1 MKDKLVTIDVECD
14 GAAASVNKRLF
25 PQTPHWDPN
34 SRIWC
39 ISFTEQVS
47 NTSLYKTHTLVCK
60 LPNNPRYIG
69 TLEGREIFGAK
80 HEIASKVPSKL
91 TMNNQF
97 NTIPTV
103 NITEYTHYNQFL
115 DAIMNKFIELQGS
128 RIYSKGY
135 GPYNFDKYVLEKELS
150 KNICG
155 VAESPET
162 PNNIPSKVGLPIL
175 TFNPT
180 EWVNTAPQV
189 KRGQYIPNQ
198 EYMINGIR
206 HNIEDTEQL
215 YYCVLNGMGV

>member
-1 MKDKLVTIDVECD
+1 MLDKLVTIDVECD

-34 SRIWC
+34 SRLWC

-60 LPNNPRYIG
+60 LPNKPRYIG
-69 TLEGREIFGAK
+69 TVDGREIFGAS

-91 TMNNQF
+91 TMNNQLF

-103 NITEYTHYNQFL
+103 NITEYTDY
-115 DAIMNKFIELQGS
+115 NKFLEAILNKFLEYQRY

-135 GPYNFDKYVLEKELS
+135 GPYNFDKYVLEKE
-150 KNICG
+150 IY
-155 VAESPET
+155 
-162 PNNIPSKVGLPIL
+162 NNIHCEVQLPIL
-175 TFNPT
+175 TYNPT
-180 EWVNTAPQV
+180 EWINTAPQV

-206 HNIEDTEQL
+206 HNIEDSEQL

>member
-1 MKDKLVTIDVECD
+1 MLDKLVTIDVECD

-34 SRIWC
+34 SRLWC

-69 TLEGREIFGAK
+69 TLEFVSRDISGSKLELRDIFGAK

-103 NITEYTHYNQFL
+103 NITEYTDYSLFL
-115 DAIMNKFIELQGS
+115 DAIMNKFIEYQGT

-135 GPYNFDKYVLEKELS
+135 GPYNFDKYVLEKEIS
-150 KNICG
+150 KNIG
-155 VAESPET
+155 TNVQ
-162 PNNIPSKVGLPIL
+162 LPIL
-175 TFNPT
+175 TYNPT
-180 EWVNTAPQV
+180 EWINTAPQV

>member
-1 MKDKLVTIDVECD
+1 MLDKFVTIDVECD

-60 LPNNPRYIG
+60 LSNNPRYIG
-69 TLEGREIFGAK
+69 TLDGREIFGAK

-91 TMNNQF
+91 TINNQF

-103 NITEYTHYNQFL
+103 NITEYTDYNQFL
-115 DAIMNKFIELQGS
+115 DAIMCKFLEYQGS

-135 GPYNFDKYVLEKELS
+135 GPYNFDKWVLEKEIS
-150 KNICG
+150 KNISG
-155 VAESPET
+155 
-162 PNNIPSKVGLPIL
+162 KVELPIL

-180 EWVNTAPQV
+180 EWINTAPQV

>member
-1 MKDKLVTIDVECD
+1 MLNKLITIDVECD

-34 SRIWC
+34 SILWC
-39 ISFTEQVS
+39 VSFTEQVS

-60 LPNNPRYIG
+60 LSNKPRYIG
-69 TLEGREIFGAK
+69 TLDKEIFGAS
-80 HEIASKVPSKL
+80 HEITSKVPSKL

-103 NITEYTHYNQFL
+103 NITEYTNYNDFL
-115 DAIMNKFIELQGS
+115 VAITEKFVEYQGC

-135 GPYNFDKYVLEKELS
+135 GPYNFDKYVLEKEIS
-150 KNICG
+150 NM
-155 VAESPET
+155 VS
-162 PNNIPSKVGLPIL
+162 SKVHLPIL

-206 HNIEDTEQL
+206 HNIEDSEQL

>member
-1 MKDKLVTIDVECD
+1 MKDKFITIDVECD

-34 SRIWC
+34 SKLWC

-60 LPNNPRYIG
+60 LPNKPRYIG
-69 TLEGREIFGAK
+69 TLDDREIFGAS
-80 HEIASKVPSKL
+80 HEVASKVPARL

-97 NTIPTV
+97 NTIQTV
-103 NITEYTHYNQFL
+103 NITEYTDYNKFL
-115 DAIMNKFIELQGS
+115 DAIVEKFIEYQGY

-135 GPYNFDKYVLEKELS
+135 GPYNFDKYVLEKEMS
-150 KNICG
+150 KMVSG
-155 VAESPET
+155 
-162 PNNIPSKVGLPIL
+162 KVELPIL

-189 KRGQYIPNQ
+189 KRGSYIPNQ

>member
-1 MKDKLVTIDVECD
+1 MFDKFVTVDVECD
-14 GAAASVNKRLF
+14 GAAASVNKLLF
-25 PQTPHWDPN
+25 PQTPHWYPN

-60 LPNNPRYIG
+60 LPNNPSYIG
-69 TLEGREIFGAK
+69 TLKNGKAIFTAY

-103 NITEYTHYNQFL
+103 NITEYTDYNLFL
-115 DAIMNKFIELQGS
+115 DAIMNKFIEYQGT

-135 GPYNFDKYVLEKELS
+135 GPYNFDKWVLEKEIS
-150 KNICG
+150 KNIG
-155 VAESPET
+155 TNVQ
-162 PNNIPSKVGLPIL
+162 LPIL

-180 EWVNTAPQV
+180 EWINTAPQV